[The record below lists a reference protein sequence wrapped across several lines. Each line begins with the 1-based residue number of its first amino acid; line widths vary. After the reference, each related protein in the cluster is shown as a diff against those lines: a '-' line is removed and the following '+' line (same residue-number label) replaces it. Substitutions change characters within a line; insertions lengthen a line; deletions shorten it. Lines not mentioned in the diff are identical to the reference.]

1 MQIVA
6 GLEIHIQ
13 LATKTKAFSNSP
25 VGFGGQPN
33 ERASEIDIG
42 MPGTLPVVNKEM
54 LKQAIMLGTWL
65 NSEVSQK
72 ISFARKHYFYPDL
85 PKGYQITQDENP
97 ILLGGYI
104 DYVVGD
110 ETKRCSLHHAHLEE
124 DAGKS
129 VHGYQHGKSGVDLN
143 RAGQP
148 LLEIVT
154 DPCLH
159 SIEEVVAF
167 LKQLHSIV
175 TYLEICDGNMQEGSF
190 RCDVNVS
197 IRENEDAPFGTR
209 VELKNMNSFKF
220 IQKALE
226 FEINRQINC
235 LEDGITIVQET
246 RQFNEATGKTESM
259 RGKETAHD
267 YRYFKDPDLP
277 SIWIDESFITDA
289 RSRLPQSPFERLDR
303 FITLGV
309 PKVEANIIA
318 YNKHMGNIFH
328 HLVDHN
334 IDAKTAANW
343 LLGPV
348 SELANK
354 QQLLLKEIPV
364 SQDNLLELLQ
374 ALNDGTISSKMAKD
388 VLKFM
393 WDEQKTASQI
403 IEEKGLKQLSSE
415 DDIKPILSEIL
426 TANPDQLAD
435 YRNGKEKLFGFFI
448 GQAMKATKG
457 QANPAIL
464 NKLLKEMLNDK

>member
-13 LATKTKAFSNSP
+13 LATKTKAFSSSP
-25 VGFGGQPN
+25 IDFGGTPN

-54 LKQAIMLGTWL
+54 LKQAIMLGSWL
-65 NSEVSQK
+65 NADVSQL

-97 ILLGGYI
+97 ILVGGYI
-104 DYVVGD
+104 DYDVNG
-110 ETKRCSLHHAHLEE
+110 ETKRAKLHHAHLEE

-129 VHGYQHGKSGVDLN
+129 VHGYLHGKSGVDLN

-159 SIEEVVAF
+159 SIEDIVAF
-167 LKQLHSIV
+167 LKRLHSIV

-190 RCDVNVS
+190 RADVNVS
-197 IRENEDAPFGTR
+197 IREDENAPLGTR

-226 FEINRQINC
+226 FEIERQIQC
-235 LEDGITIVQET
+235 LEDNEEIIQET
-246 RQFNEATGKTESM
+246 RQFNESTGKTESM

-277 SIWIDESFITDA
+277 SIWIDEAFIEDA
-289 RSRLPQSPFERLDR
+289 RSRLPEHPNARLEQYLANG
-303 FITLGV
+303 IPPL
-309 PKVEANIIA
+309 EANVVA
-318 YNKHMGNIFH
+318 FNKHMGNYYTY
-328 HLVDHN
+328 L
-334 IDAKTAANW
+334 IDKGIQSKTAANW

-354 QQLLLKEIPV
+354 YQVLFSELPLSEQHLF
-364 SQDNLLELLQ
+364 ELLD
-374 ALNDGTISSKMAKD
+374 AMNKGTVSSKMAKD

-393 WDEQKTASQI
+393 WEEQKTAQQV
-403 IEEKGLKQLSSE
+403 IEEKGLKQVSDE
-415 DDIKPILSEIL
+415 GEIKAILQEIVDN
-426 TANPDQLAD
+426 NPNQTQQ
-435 YRNGKEKLFGFFI
+435 YREGKEKLFGFFV

-464 NKLLKEMLNDK
+464 NKLLKEVLSDT